1 MSQECNLAMLHN
13 YKYKYLGARYMT
25 LSHMCNTPWVDVS
38 DVELGDGSVYPG
50 VYGLSDFGEHVV
62 IEMNR

>member
-1 MSQECNLAMLHN
+1 
-13 YKYKYLGARYMT
+13 MT

-62 IEMNR
+62 IEMNRYYLL